1 LLTFLF
7 YDNIL
12 TVHEDRREVLDMR
25 LGLKHIICATDFSE
39 PANYAINYGVSLAKE
54 FNAKLYVCHVI
65 DLSSAT
71 LYGDATFAFETQLIH
86 MEDYA
91 QDRLKR
97 LMDDIDIEWEPLIST
112 GNAADEVA
120 RLASEKGADMA
131 ITATRGHSGLKRLI
145 LGSVT
150 ERLMRTLPCPLLAV
164 HRHEKYTE
172 EPSKEEIRFK
182 RILIG
187 CDFSPDS
194 NLAFEY
200 GLSLAQEYEAELHL
214 IHVLEP
220 PIYKEWP
227 KTPEET
233 REKIRKDLYEQLKM
247 KLEAMVPQDALN
259 WCKPKT
265 MLLSGHPD
273 VEILKYAD
281 VQGIDL
287 VVLGVAGHGLVESFF
302 VGSTTER
309 VMRKAPCA
317 VLSVRPI
324 KDNK

>member
-1 LLTFLF
+1 
-7 YDNIL
+7 
-12 TVHEDRREVLDMR
+12 MR
-25 LGLKHIICATDFSE
+25 LSMKNIICATDFSDL
-39 PANYAINYGVSLAKE
+39 ANYAINYGVSLARE
-54 FNAKLYVCHVI
+54 FKSKLYICHVI

-86 MEDYA
+86 MEEYA
-91 QDRLKR
+91 QERLRR
-97 LMDDIDIEWEPLIST
+97 LMDGHNIEWEPLVST
-112 GNAADEVA
+112 GNAADEVT
-120 RLASEKGADMA
+120 RLAEEKGADLT

-150 ERLMRTLPCPLLAV
+150 EHLMRTLPCPLLAV
-164 HRHEKYTE
+164 HRYENYPDLPETE
-172 EPSKEEIRFK
+172 EIKFK
-182 RILIG
+182 RVLIG

-194 NLAFEY
+194 NLAFQY

-214 IHVLEP
+214 VHVVEP
-220 PIYKEWP
+220 PIYKDLP
-227 KTPEET
+227 KAAEEA
-233 REKIRKDLYEQLKM
+233 REVVRRNLFEQLKQ

-265 MLLSGHPD
+265 MLLAGRPD
-273 VEILKYAD
+273 DELTKYAD

-287 VVLGVAGHGLVESFF
+287 MVLGVTGHSMVESFF

-324 KDNK
+324 LEKKK

>member
-1 LLTFLF
+1 
-7 YDNIL
+7 
-12 TVHEDRREVLDMR
+12 MR
-25 LGLKHIICATDFSE
+25 LSLKNIICATDFSG

-54 FNAKLYVCHVI
+54 FNAKLYLCHVI

-71 LYGDATFAFETQLIH
+71 LYGDATFAFETQLVH
-86 MEDYA
+86 MEEYA
-91 QDRLKR
+91 QDRLRR
-97 LMDDIDIEWEPLIST
+97 LMESYDVEWEPLVAT

-120 RLASEKGADMA
+120 RLAAEKGADMA

-150 ERLMRTLPCPLLAV
+150 ERLMRTLHCPLLAV
-164 HRHEKYTE
+164 RRHEKQTF
-172 EPSKEEIRFK
+172 EPSVEEIQFK
-182 RILIG
+182 RILVG

-200 GLSLAQEYEAELHL
+200 GLSLAQEYESELHL
-214 IHVLEP
+214 AHVLEP
-220 PIYKEWP
+220 PVYKEWP

-233 REKIRKDLYEQLKM
+233 REKIRKNLYEQLKEKLETM
-247 KLEAMVPQDALN
+247 VPLEAMN

-265 MLLSGHPD
+265 TLLAGRPD
-273 VEILKYAD
+273 IELAKYAE

-287 VVLGVAGHGLVESFF
+287 IVMGVAGHGLVESFF

-317 VLSVRPI
+317 VLTVRPM
-324 KDNK
+324 KGK